1 MRQIILKPFQ
11 VKALESLTDEFL
23 HKWKK
28 ESKQT
33 IRFQAPTGSGKTVM
47 MAQFVKELVND
58 PRLTEANL
66 AFLWVS
72 IGGSKDGDLA
82 SQSKK
87 KFEEYYDNN
96 AGIEVTDLNDLDRDK
111 VLEQNEI
118 LFFNWS
124 KIKTANKAGRKLRR
138 DGEAEITWDGMLER
152 TKLEDRNIILII
164 DEAHRESGS
173 LLAEEEI
180 KLIDPR
186 IVLKVTATHDSKDV
200 DVNVEYE
207 EVVNAGLIKEGILS
221 QTQEDFK
228 DKGEQ
233 DLDRYVLDLALK
245 KRQELQDIYN
255 ENGTDVNP
263 LLMIQLPN
271 DERKNQEEIKQKD
284 IVLGYLKEQK
294 VDENKIAVWLTGK
307 DKTENLVNITKNNN
321 DVEVLLFK
329 QAPAT
334 GWDCPRAQVMLMYRE
349 TKSPTFTVQLLG
361 RILRMPEAKKYLE
374 STLNHSYLYT
384 TYTKNEIIESYEKFE
399 GVVNPNETKIYDS
412 IIKDGIKQIELKT
425 FVSQRTS
432 YNDLGKTFQ
441 STFLSV
447 AKKYYKNEKSLKDA
461 GFYFNNQLNL
471 NLIVDQKITDY
482 DNFIKNLKKSKDFGQ
497 EMSLTDVEKLYKKL
511 CIEVLSRQEEESKYG
526 GIARSYGI
534 LKSALNVFFEDVLK
548 VGEKKEYYPY
558 IVNDLMKGANSILIP
573 IINQALLK
581 YKEVR
586 GEEEKEKEKRAHET
600 KLIKVPLSKIKYS
613 SIFEKMES
621 ERCAMQPCYIE
632 KNNQNEKDFVKYLE
646 GNKSVV
652 WWYKNGDQGSDY
664 FSVKREDGR
673 LFFPDWFIKTEKD
686 IWIIDT
692 KSGFTATGDGAKIRA
707 RALEKWLAEH
717 KEFKGGLVKPG
728 SAGIWQIADSAT
740 LDKWS
745 DLKL

>member
-11 VKALESLTDEFL
+11 EKALESLTDEFL

-72 IGGSKDGDLA
+72 IGGSKEGDLA
-82 SQSKK
+82 SQSRK
-87 KFEEYYDNN
+87 KFTEYYDGNT
-96 AGIEVTDLNDLDRDK
+96 AIEITGLDDLDRDK

-124 KIKTANKAGRKLRR
+124 KIKTANKDGRKLRR
-138 DGEAEITWDGMLER
+138 EGETEITWDGMLER
-152 TKLEDRNIILII
+152 TKLEDRNIVLII

-180 KLIDPR
+180 KQINPR
-186 IVLKVTATHDSKDV
+186 IILKVTATHDSKEV
-200 DVNVEYE
+200 DVNIEYE
-207 EVVNAGLIKEGILS
+207 EVVSAGLIKEGILS
-221 QTQEDFK
+221 QTQEDFEG
-228 DKGEQ
+228 KGEQ

-245 KRQELQDIYN
+245 KRRELQNIYD
-255 ENGTDVNP
+255 ENGIDVNP

-271 DERKNQEEIKQKD
+271 DELKNQEEMKQKD
-284 IVLGYLKEQK
+284 IVLGYLREQK

-307 DKTENLVNITKNNN
+307 DKTDNLANITKNNN

-349 TKSPTFTVQLLG
+349 TKSPVFQVQLLG
-361 RILRMPEAKKYLE
+361 RILRMPEAKKYQI
-374 STLNHSYLYT
+374 SALNHSYLYT
-384 TYTKNEIIESYEKFE
+384 TYTKNEIVESYKNFE
-399 GVVNPNETKIYDS
+399 GIGPNETKIYDS
-412 IIKDGIKQIELKT
+412 FVRSGIEQTKLET

-432 YNDLGKTFQ
+432 YGDLGKTFQ

-461 GFYFNNQLNL
+461 GFYFNNHLDL

-497 EMSLTDVEKLYKKL
+497 EMSLTDIEKLYKKL
-511 CIEVLSRQEEESKYG
+511 CIEILSKQEEESKYG

-534 LKSALNVFFEDVLK
+534 LKSTLNVFFEDILK
-548 VGEKKEYYPY
+548 VGEKKEYYQY
-558 IVNDLMKGANSILIP
+558 IINDLMEGANSILIP
-573 IINQALLK
+573 IINKSLLE
-581 YKEVR
+581 YKEIREV
-586 GEEEKEKEKRAHET
+586 EEKEKDKRKHEI
-600 KLIKVPLSKIKYS
+600 KMVKVPLSKIKYS
-613 SIFEKMES
+613 SIFEKIES
-621 ERCAMQPCYIE
+621 DKCAMQPCYIE
-632 KNNQNEKDFVKYLE
+632 KDNQNEKDFIKYLE
-646 GNKSVV
+646 GNNSVI

-664 FSVKREDGR
+664 FSVKRDDGR

-707 RALEKWLAEH
+707 RALESWLE
-717 KEFKGGLVKPG
+717 KNKKFKGGLVKPG
-728 SAGIWQIADSAT
+728 PAGIWQIAYNSD
-740 LDKWS
+740 LDNWS

>member
-11 VKALESLTDEFL
+11 EKALESLTDEFL

-72 IGGSKDGDLA
+72 IGGSKEGDLA
-82 SQSKK
+82 SQSRK
-87 KFEEYYDNN
+87 KFTEYYDGNT
-96 AGIEVTDLNDLDRDK
+96 AIEITGLDDLDRDK

-124 KIKTANKAGRKLRR
+124 KIKTANKDGRKLRR
-138 DGEAEITWDGMLER
+138 EGETEITWDGMLER
-152 TKLEDRNIILII
+152 TKLEDRNIVLII

-180 KLIDPR
+180 KQIDPR
-186 IVLKVTATHDSKDV
+186 IILKVTATHDSKEV
-200 DVNVEYE
+200 DVNIEYE
-207 EVVNAGLIKEGILS
+207 EVVSAGLIKEGILS
-221 QTQEDFK
+221 QTQEDFEG
-228 DKGEQ
+228 KGEQ

-245 KRQELQDIYN
+245 KRRELQNIYD
-255 ENGTDVNP
+255 ENGIDVNP

-271 DERKNQEEIKQKD
+271 DELKNQEEMKQKD
-284 IVLGYLKEQK
+284 IVLGYLREQK

-307 DKTENLVNITKNNN
+307 DKTDNLANITKNNN

-349 TKSPTFTVQLLG
+349 TKSPVFQVQLLG
-361 RILRMPEAKKYLE
+361 RILRMPEAKKYQI
-374 STLNHSYLYT
+374 SALNHSYLYT
-384 TYTKNEIIESYEKFE
+384 TYTKNEIVESYKNFE
-399 GVVNPNETKIYDS
+399 GIGPNETKIYDS
-412 IIKDGIKQIELKT
+412 FVRSGIEQTKLET

-432 YNDLGKTFQ
+432 YGDLGKTFQ

-461 GFYFNNQLNL
+461 GFYFNNHLDL

-497 EMSLTDVEKLYKKL
+497 EMSLTDIEKLYKKL
-511 CIEVLSRQEEESKYG
+511 CIEILSKQEEESKYG

-534 LKSALNVFFEDVLK
+534 LKSTLNVFFEDILK
-548 VGEKKEYYPY
+548 VGEKKEYYQY
-558 IVNDLMKGANSILIP
+558 IINDLMEGANSILIP
-573 IINQALLK
+573 IINKSLLE
-581 YKEVR
+581 YKEIREV
-586 GEEEKEKEKRAHET
+586 EEKEKDKRKHEI
-600 KLIKVPLSKIKYS
+600 KMVKVPLSKIKYS
-613 SIFEKMES
+613 SIFEKIES
-621 ERCAMQPCYIE
+621 DKCAMQPCYIE
-632 KNNQNEKDFVKYLE
+632 KDNQNEKDFIKYLE
-646 GNKSVV
+646 GNNSVI

-664 FSVKREDGR
+664 FSVKRDDGR

-707 RALEKWLAEH
+707 RALESWLE
-717 KEFKGGLVKPG
+717 KNKKFKGGLVKPG
-728 SAGIWQIADSAT
+728 PAGIWQIAYNSD
-740 LDKWS
+740 LDNWS

>member
-1 MRQIILKPFQ
+1 MTQIILKPFQ
-11 VKALESLTDEFL
+11 EKALESLTDEFL
-23 HKWKK
+23 HKWEK

-82 SQSKK
+82 SQSRK
-87 KFEEYYDNN
+87 KFTEYYDGNT
-96 AGIEVTDLNDLDRDK
+96 AIEITGLDDLDRDK

-124 KIKTANKAGRKLRR
+124 KIKTANKSGRKLRR
-138 DGEAEITWDGMLER
+138 DGETEITWDGMLER

-164 DEAHRESGS
+164 DEAHRETGT

-180 KLIDPR
+180 KQINPR
-186 IVLKVTATHDSKDV
+186 IVLEITATHNNENV
-200 DVNVEYE
+200 DVNVEYK
-207 EVVNAGLIKEGILS
+207 EVVNAGLIKESILS
-221 QTQEDFK
+221 QTQEDFQ
-228 DKGEQ
+228 DKKEQ

-245 KRQELQDIYN
+245 KRKELHDIYE
-255 ENGTDVNP
+255 ENGIDVNP

-271 DERKNQEEIKQKD
+271 DEQKNQEEEKQKD
-284 IVLGYLKEQK
+284 IVLGYLREQK
-294 VDENKIAVWLTGK
+294 IDANKIAVWLTGP
-307 DKTENLVNITKNNN
+307 DKENLENLTKNDNRRV
-321 DVEVLLFK
+321 DILLFK

-349 TKSPTFTVQLLG
+349 TKSPVFQVQLLG
-361 RILRMPEAKKYLE
+361 RILRMPEAKKYLN
-374 STLNHSYLYT
+374 SALNHSYLYT
-384 TYTKNEIIESYEKFE
+384 TYTKNEIIESYKNFE
-399 GVVNPNETKIYDS
+399 VIGPNETKIYDS
-412 IIKDGIKQIELKT
+412 FIKNRIKQIDLET
-425 FVSQRTS
+425 FLSQRTS

-447 AKKYYKNEKSLKDA
+447 AKKYFKNKKDLEKS
-461 GFYFNNQLNL
+461 GFYFNNQLDL
-471 NLIVDQKITDY
+471 NLMVDQKITDY

-497 EMSLTDVEKLYKKL
+497 EMSLSDIEKLYKKL
-511 CIEVLSRQEEESKYG
+511 CIEILSKQEEESKYG

-534 LKSALNVFFEDVLK
+534 LKSSLNVFFEDILK
-548 VGEKKEYYPY
+548 IGEKKEYYHY
-558 IVNDLMKGANSILIP
+558 IVNDLMKGSNSILIP
-573 IINQALLK
+573 IINKALLE
-581 YKEVR
+581 YKEIR
-586 GEEEKEKEKRAHET
+586 DGEEKEKDKRKHET
-600 KLIKVPLSKIKYS
+600 KMIKVPLSKIKYS
-613 SIFEKMES
+613 SIFEKIKS
-621 ERCAMQPCYIE
+621 EKCAMQPCYIE

-646 GNKSVV
+646 ENNSVL

-673 LFFPDWFIKTEKD
+673 LFFPDWFIKTRNGV
-686 IWIIDT
+686 WIIDT
-692 KSGFTATGDGAKIRA
+692 KSGFTATGEGAKIRA
-707 RALEKWLAEH
+707 RALEKWLVEH

-728 SAGIWQIADSAT
+728 SAGIWQIAEDFS
-740 LDKWS
+740 LNKWNN
-745 DLKL
+745 LEL

>member
-11 VKALESLTDEFL
+11 EKALESLTDEFL

-82 SQSKK
+82 SQSRK
-87 KFEEYYDNN
+87 KFTEYYDGNT
-96 AGIEVTDLNDLDRDK
+96 AIEITGLDDLNRDK

-138 DGEAEITWDGMLER
+138 EGETEITWDGMLER
-152 TKLEDRNIILII
+152 TKLEDRNIVLII

-173 LLAEEEI
+173 LLADEEI

-186 IVLKVTATHDSKDV
+186 IVLKVTATHDSEDV

-228 DKGEQ
+228 DKGDQ

-245 KRQELQDIYN
+245 KRQELQNIYD
-255 ENGTDVNP
+255 ENGIDVNP

-271 DERKNQEEIKQKD
+271 DEQANQEEMKQKD
-284 IVLGYLKEQK
+284 IVLGYLREQK

-307 DKTENLVNITKNNN
+307 DKTDNLANITKNNN

-349 TKSPTFTVQLLG
+349 TKSPVFQVQLLG
-361 RILRMPEAKKYLE
+361 RILRMPEAKKYQI
-374 STLNHSYLYT
+374 SALNHSYLYT
-384 TYTKNEIIESYEKFE
+384 TYTKNEIIESYKNFE
-399 GVVNPNETKIYDS
+399 GIGPNETKIYDS
-412 IIKDGIKQIELKT
+412 FIKNGIEQIELET

-441 STFLSV
+441 STFLGV
-447 AKKYYKNEKSLKDA
+447 AKKYFKNKKDLEKS
-461 GFYFNNQLNL
+461 GFYFNNHLDL

-511 CIEVLSRQEEESKYG
+511 CIEILSRQEEESKYG

-534 LKSALNVFFEDVLK
+534 LKSALNVLFEDVLK
-548 VGEKKEYYPY
+548 IGEKKEYYQY
-558 IVNDLMKGANSILIP
+558 IVNDLMKGSNSILIP
-573 IINQALLK
+573 VINKALLE
-581 YKEVR
+581 YKKIRE
-586 GEEEKEKEKRAHET
+586 EEEKEKEKRKHET
-600 KLIKVPLSKIKYS
+600 KMVKVPLSKIKYS
-613 SIFEKMES
+613 SIFEKIES

-646 GNKSVV
+646 GNTSVV

-673 LFFPDWFIKTEKD
+673 LFFPDWFIKTEKN

-692 KSGFTATGDGAKIRA
+692 KSGFTASGDGAKMRA
-707 RALEKWLAEH
+707 RALESWL
-717 KEFKGGLVKPG
+717 KRNKKFKGGLVKPG
-728 SAGIWQIADSAT
+728 SAGIWQIADNSD
-740 LDKWS
+740 LDNWS
-745 DLKL
+745 DFKL

>member
-11 VKALESLTDEFL
+11 EQALENLTNEFL

-87 KFEEYYDNN
+87 KFIEYYDGNV
-96 AGIEVTDLNDLDRDK
+96 AIDITGLDDLDRDK

-124 KIKTANKAGRKLRR
+124 MIKTANKDGRKLRR
-138 DGEAEITWDGMLER
+138 DGETEITWDGMLER
-152 TKLEDRNIILII
+152 TKLEDRNIVLII
-164 DEAHRESGS
+164 DEAHRETGT
-173 LLAEEEI
+173 LLADEEI

-186 IVLKVTATHDSKDV
+186 IILKVTATHDSKDV
-200 DVNVEYE
+200 DVDIEYE

-221 QTQEDFK
+221 QTKEDFENK
-228 DKGEQ
+228 KEQ
-233 DLDRYVLDLALK
+233 DLDRFVLDLALR
-245 KRQELQDIYN
+245 KRKELQDIYD
-255 ENGTDVNP
+255 ENGIDVNP

-271 DERKNQEEIKQKD
+271 DDKKDQEEMKQKD

-294 VDENKIAVWLTGK
+294 IDENKIAVWLTGK
-307 DKTENLVNITKNNN
+307 DKTDNLVNITKNNN

-349 TKSPTFTVQLLG
+349 TKSPVFQVQLLG
-361 RILRMPEAKKYLE
+361 RILRMPEAKKYLN

-384 TYTKNEIIESYEKFE
+384 TYTKNEIIESYKNFE
-399 GVVNPNETKIYDS
+399 GIGPNETKIYDS
-412 IIKDGIKQIELKT
+412 VIKDGIKQIELVT
-425 FVSQRTS
+425 YISQRTS

-441 STFLSV
+441 GVFLGI
-447 AKKYYKNEKSLKDA
+447 AKKYFKTKKDLEKS
-461 GFYFNNQLNL
+461 GFYFNNQLDL

-511 CIEVLSRQEEESKYG
+511 CIEILSKQEEESKYG

-534 LKSALNVFFEDVLK
+534 LKSSLNVFFEDILK
-548 VGEKKEYYPY
+548 IGEKREYYQY

-573 IINQALLK
+573 IINKALLE
-581 YKEVR
+581 YKEIR
-586 GEEEKEKEKRAHET
+586 EDEEKEKDKRKHET
-600 KLIKVPLSKIKYS
+600 KMIKVPLSKIKYS
-613 SIFEKMES
+613 SIFEKIES
-621 ERCAMQPCYIE
+621 KRCAMQPCYIE

-646 GNKSVV
+646 ENNSVL

-686 IWIIDT
+686 IWIVDT
-692 KSGFTATGDGAKIRA
+692 KSGFTASGEGAKIRA
-707 RALEKWLAEH
+707 RALEKWLTEN
-717 KEFKGGLVKPG
+717 KKFKGGLVKPG
-728 SAGIWQIADSAT
+728 SAGIWQIAEDSS
-740 LDKWS
+740 LEEWS
-745 DLKL
+745 NLEL

>member
-1 MRQIILKPFQ
+1 MNQIILKPFQ
-11 VKALESLTDEFL
+11 VNALESLTDEFL

-47 MAQFVKELVND
+47 MAQFVKEIVND
-58 PRLTEANL
+58 PRLTEANT

-82 SQSKK
+82 SQSRK
-87 KFEEYYDNN
+87 KFEQYYDGNT
-96 AGIEVTDLNDLDRDK
+96 AIDITGLDDLDRDK
-111 VLEQNEI
+111 LLEQNEI

-138 DGEAEITWDGMLER
+138 EGETEITWDGMLER
-152 TKLEDRNIILII
+152 TKLEDRNIVLII
-164 DEAHRESGS
+164 DEAHRETGT

-180 KLIDPR
+180 KQIDPR
-186 IVLKVTATHDSKDV
+186 IVLKVTATHDSEDV
-200 DVNVEYE
+200 DVNIEYE

-233 DLDRYVLDLALK
+233 DLDRHVLDLALK
-245 KRQELQDIYN
+245 KREELASLYKKNNI
-255 ENGTDVNP
+255 DVRP

-271 DERKNQEEIKQKD
+271 DEKKDQEETKHKD
-284 IVLGYLKEQK
+284 TVLGYLKEQK
-294 VDENKIAVWLTGK
+294 IDENKIAIWL
-307 DKTENLVNITKNNN
+307 DKEKKNLENITKNDNA
-321 DVEVLLFK
+321 VEVLLFK

-349 TKSPTFTVQLLG
+349 TKSPVFQVQLLG
-361 RILRMPEAKKYLE
+361 RILRMPEAKKYLD

-384 TYTKNEIIESYEKFE
+384 TYTKNEIIESYKNFE
-399 GVVNPNETKIYDS
+399 GIGPNETKIYDS
-412 IIKDGIKQIELKT
+412 FVKDGIDQIELET

-441 STFLSV
+441 GTFLTV
-447 AKKYYKNEKSLKDA
+447 AKKYFKNKKDLEKS
-461 GFYFNNQLNL
+461 GFYFNNQFDLNL
-471 NLIVDQKITDY
+471 MVDQKITDY
-482 DNFIKNLKKSKDFGQ
+482 DNFIKNLKKSRDFGV

-534 LKSALNVFFEDVLK
+534 LKSALNVFFEDILK
-548 VGEKKEYYPY
+548 VGEKKEYYQY
-558 IVNDLMKGANSILIP
+558 IVNDLMKGANSILISV
-573 IINQALLK
+573 INKALLE
-581 YKEVR
+581 YKDIRE
-586 GEEEKEKEKRAHET
+586 GEEKEKEKKAYET
-600 KLIKVPLSKIKYS
+600 KLVKVPLSKIKYS
-613 SIFEKMES
+613 SIFEKIES
-621 ERCAMQPCYIE
+621 NKCAMHPCYIE
-632 KNNQNEKDFVKYLE
+632 KNNQNEKDFVKYLD
-646 GNKSVV
+646 GNDSVL

-673 LFFPDWFIKTEKD
+673 LFFPDWFVKTKSN
-686 IWIIDT
+686 IWIVDT
-692 KSGFTATGDGAKIRA
+692 KSGFTATGEGAKMRA
-707 RALEKWLAEH
+707 RALEDWLAKH

-728 SAGIWQIADSAT
+728 SAGIWQIANSAE
-740 LDKWS
+740 LNEWS
-745 DLKL
+745 NLEL

>member
-11 VKALESLTDEFL
+11 EKALESLTDEFL

-82 SQSKK
+82 SQSRK
-87 KFEEYYDNN
+87 KFTEYYDGNT
-96 AGIEVTDLNDLDRDK
+96 AIEITGLDDLDRDK
-111 VLEQNEI
+111 VLEENEI

-138 DGEAEITWDGMLER
+138 EGETEITWDGMLER
-152 TKLEDRNIILII
+152 TKLEDRNIVLII

-173 LLAEEEI
+173 LLADEEI

-186 IVLKVTATHDSKDV
+186 IVLKVTATHDSEDI

-228 DKGEQ
+228 DKGDQ

-245 KRQELQDIYN
+245 KRKELQNIYN
-255 ENGTDVNP
+255 ENGIDVNP

-271 DERKNQEEIKQKD
+271 DELKNQEEMKQKD
-284 IVLGYLKEQK
+284 IVLGYLREQK

-307 DKTENLVNITKNNN
+307 DKTDNLANVTKNNN

-334 GWDCPRAQVMLMYRE
+334 GWDCPRTQVMLMYRE
-349 TKSPTFTVQLLG
+349 TKSPTFQVQLLG
-361 RILRMPEAKKYLE
+361 RILRMPEAKKYLN

-384 TYTKNEIIESYEKFE
+384 TYTKNEIIESYKNFE
-399 GVVNPNETKIYDS
+399 GIGPNETKIYDS
-412 IIKDGIKQIELKT
+412 FIKSEIEQIELET

-441 STFLSV
+441 ATFLKI
-447 AKKYYKNEKSLKDA
+447 AKKYFKSKKSLEKS
-461 GFYFNNQLNL
+461 GFYFNDQLSI
-471 NLIVDQKITDY
+471 NLIVDQKIIDY
-482 DNFIKNLKKSKDFGQ
+482 DNFIKNLKKSRDFGQ
-497 EMSLTDVEKLYKKL
+497 EMSLADVEKLYKKL
-511 CIEVLSRQEEESKYG
+511 CIEILSRQEEESKYG
-526 GIARSYGI
+526 GIARSYGV
-534 LKSALNVFFEDVLK
+534 LKSSLNVFFEDVLK
-548 VGEKKEYYPY
+548 IGEKKEYYHY
-558 IVNDLMKGANSILIP
+558 IVNDLMRGASSILIP
-573 IINQALLK
+573 VINQALLK
-581 YKEVR
+581 YKEIR
-586 GEEEKEKEKRAHET
+586 EEEEKEKEKRRHET
-600 KLIKVPLSKIKYS
+600 KIIKVPLSKMKYS
-613 SIFEKMES
+613 SIFEKIES
-621 ERCAMQPCYIE
+621 KKCAMQPCYIE
-632 KNNQNEKDFVKYLE
+632 KNNQNEKSFIEFLE
-646 GNKSVV
+646 GSDNIE

-707 RALEKWLAEH
+707 RALESWLE
-717 KEFKGGLVKPG
+717 KNKKFKGGLVKPG
-728 SAGIWQIADSAT
+728 SAGIWQIADNSD
-740 LDKWS
+740 LENWS

>member
-11 VKALESLTDEFL
+11 VNALENLTDEFL

-87 KFEEYYDNN
+87 KFVEYYDGNT
-96 AGIEVTDLNDLDRDK
+96 AIDITDLDDLDRDK
-111 VLEQNEI
+111 LLEQNEI

-138 DGEAEITWDGMLER
+138 DGETEITWDGMLER
-152 TKLEDRNIILII
+152 TKLEDRNIVLII
-164 DEAHRESGS
+164 DEAHQESGS
-173 LLAEEEI
+173 LLADEEI

-186 IVLKVTATHDSKDV
+186 IVLKVTATHDSEDI
-200 DVNVEYE
+200 DVNIKYE

-233 DLDRYVLDLALK
+233 DLDRYVLDLALR
-245 KRQELQDIYN
+245 KRDELQNLYAKNDI
-255 ENGTDVNP
+255 DVRP

-271 DERKNQEEIKQKD
+271 DEKREQEEFKHKD

-294 VDENKIAVWLTGK
+294 IDENKIAIWL
-307 DKTENLVNITKNNN
+307 DKEKKNLENITKNNN

-349 TKSPTFTVQLLG
+349 TKSPTFQVQLLG
-361 RILRMPEAKKYLE
+361 RILRMPEAKKYLD

-384 TYTKNEIIESYEKFE
+384 TYTKNEIIESYKNFE
-399 GVVNPNETKIYDS
+399 GIGPNETKIYDS
-412 IIKDGIKQIELKT
+412 FIKNGIEQVELET

-461 GFYFNNQLNL
+461 GFHFNSQLDL

-482 DNFIKNLKKSKDFGQ
+482 DNFIKNLKESRDFGQ
-497 EMSLTDVEKLYKKL
+497 EMSLYDVEKLYKKL
-511 CIEVLSRQEEESKYG
+511 CIEVLSKQEEKSKYG

-534 LKSALNVFFEDVLK
+534 LKSALNVFFEDILK
-548 VGEKKEYYPY
+548 VGEKKEYYQY

-573 IINQALLK
+573 VINKALLK

-586 GEEEKEKEKRAHET
+586 GEEEKEKEKRAYET

-613 SIFEKMES
+613 SIFEKIES
-621 ERCAMQPCYIE
+621 GKCAMQPCYIE

-646 GNKSVV
+646 ENNSVI

-664 FSVKREDGR
+664 FSVKREGGR
-673 LFFPDWFIKTEKD
+673 LFFPDWFIKTEKN

-692 KSGFTATGDGAKIRA
+692 KSGFTSIGEGAKSRA
-707 RALEKWLAEH
+707 KALEDWLGEN
-717 KEFKGGLVKPG
+717 KKFKGGLVKPG
-728 SAGIWQIADSAT
+728 SAGIWKIAENST
-740 LDKWS
+740 LDSWS

>member
-11 VKALESLTDEFL
+11 EKALESLTDEFL
-23 HKWKK
+23 YKWKK
-28 ESKQT
+28 ESRQT

-87 KFEEYYDNN
+87 KFIEYYDGNT
-96 AGIEVTDLNDLDRDK
+96 AIEITDLDDLDRDK

-124 KIKTANKAGRKLRR
+124 KIKTANKDGRKLRR
-138 DGEAEITWDGMLER
+138 EGETEITWDGMLER
-152 TKLEDRNIILII
+152 TKLEDRNIVLII

-173 LLAEEEI
+173 LLADKEI

-186 IVLKVTATHDSKDV
+186 IVLEVTATHDSKDV

-228 DKGEQ
+228 DKGDQ

-245 KRQELQDIYN
+245 KRKELQNIYD
-255 ENGTDVNP
+255 ENGIDVNP

-271 DERKNQEEIKQKD
+271 DEKKNQEELKQKD
-284 IVLGYLKEQK
+284 IVLGYLREQK

-307 DKTENLVNITKNNN
+307 DKTDNLVNITKNNN

-349 TKSPTFTVQLLG
+349 TKSPVFQVQLLG
-361 RILRMPEAKKYLE
+361 RILRMPEAKKYLN

-384 TYTKNEIIESYEKFE
+384 TYTKNEIIESYKNFE
-399 GVVNPNETKIYDS
+399 GIGPNETKIYDS
-412 IIKDGIKQIELKT
+412 IIKDGIGQIELET
-425 FVSQRTS
+425 FISQRTS

-441 STFLSV
+441 GTFLGV
-447 AKKYYKNEKSLKDA
+447 AKKYFKNKKDLEKS
-461 GFYFNNQLNL
+461 GFYFNNHLDL

-511 CIEVLSRQEEESKYG
+511 CIEILLKQEKESKYG

-534 LKSALNVFFEDVLK
+534 LKSSLNVFFEDVLK
-548 VGEKKEYYPY
+548 VGEKKEYYQY
-558 IVNDLMKGANSILIP
+558 IVNDLMKGANSVLIP
-573 IINQALLK
+573 VINKALLE
-581 YKEVR
+581 YKEIR
-586 GEEEKEKEKRAHET
+586 KEEEKEKEKRKHET
-600 KLIKVPLSKIKYS
+600 KMVKIPLSKIKYS
-613 SIFEKMES
+613 SIFEKIKS
-621 ERCAMQPCYIE
+621 KKCAMQPCYIE

-646 GNKSVV
+646 GNNSVV
-652 WWYKNGDQGSDY
+652 WWYKNGNQGSDY

-673 LFFPDWFIKTEKD
+673 LFFPDWFVKTQKD
-686 IWIIDT
+686 IWIVDT

-717 KEFKGGLVKPG
+717 KEFKGCLVKPG
-728 SAGIWQIADSAT
+728 SAGIWKIAKNADLT
-740 LDKWS
+740 KWS
-745 DLKL
+745 NLEL

>member
-1 MRQIILKPFQ
+1 MKQIILKPFQ
-11 VKALESLTDEFL
+11 EKALTDLINEFL

-28 ESKQT
+28 ESMQT

-47 MAQFVKELVND
+47 MAQFVNEIVSD

-96 AGIEVTDLNDLDRDK
+96 TGIDVTGLDDLDRDK

-138 DGEAEITWDGMLER
+138 DGETEITWDGMLER

-164 DEAHRESGS
+164 DEAHRETGT

-180 KLIDPR
+180 KQIDPR
-186 IVLKVTATHDSKDV
+186 IILKVTATHDSDDI

-245 KRQELQDIYN
+245 KRQELQKIYN
-255 ENGTDVNP
+255 KNGIDIKP

-271 DERKNQEEIKQKD
+271 DEQKNQEEMKQKD
-284 IVLGYLKEQK
+284 IILGYLKEQK
-294 VDENKIAVWLTGK
+294 VDENKIAIWL
-307 DKTENLVNITKNNN
+307 DKEKKNLENITKNNCDRN
-321 DVEVLLFK
+321 ILLFK

-349 TKSPTFTVQLLG
+349 TKSPVFQVQLLG
-361 RILRMPEAKKYLE
+361 RILRMPEAKKYLN

-384 TYTKNEIIESYEKFE
+384 TYTKNEIIESYKDFE
-399 GVVNPNETKIYDS
+399 GIGPNEAKIYDS
-412 IIKDGIKQIELKT
+412 FVKSEIDQIELET

-447 AKKYYKNEKSLKDA
+447 AKKAFKNKKVLENA
-461 GFYFNNQLNL
+461 GFYFKDQLNL
-471 NLIVDQKITDY
+471 NLIFDQKITDY

-497 EMSLTDVEKLYKKL
+497 EMSLSDVEKLYKKL

-534 LKSALNVFFEDVLK
+534 LKSAINVFLEDILK
-548 VGEKKEYYPY
+548 IGEKREYYQY
-558 IVNDLMKGANSILIP
+558 IVNDLIKGANSILIP
-573 IINQALLK
+573 VINKALLT
-581 YKEVR
+581 YKEIR
-586 GEEEKEKEKRAHET
+586 EDEEREKDKRKHET
-600 KLIKVPLSKIKYS
+600 KMIKVPLSKIKYS
-613 SIFEKMES
+613 SFFEKIES
-621 ERCAMQPCYIE
+621 KKCAMQPCYID
-632 KNNQNEKDFVKYLE
+632 KNNQNEKDFVKYLKE
-646 GNKSVV
+646 NNSVI

-673 LFFPDWFIKTEKD
+673 LFFPDWFIKTKNN
-686 IWIIDT
+686 IWIVDT

-707 RALEKWLAEH
+707 RALEKWLAKH

-728 SAGIWQIADSAT
+728 SAGIWQIADSADLT
-740 LDKWS
+740 KWNN
-745 DLKL
+745 LEL

>member
-11 VKALESLTDEFL
+11 EKALESLTDEFL

-33 IRFQAPTGSGKTVM
+33 VRFQAPTGSGKTVM

-82 SQSKK
+82 SQSRK
-87 KFEEYYDNN
+87 KFTEYYDGNV
-96 AGIEVTDLNDLDRDK
+96 AIDVTGLDDLDRDK

-138 DGEAEITWDGMLER
+138 EGETEITWDGMLER
-152 TKLEDRNIILII
+152 TKQEDRNIILIV
-164 DEAHRESGS
+164 DEAHRETGT

-180 KLIDPR
+180 KQIDPR

-200 DVNVEYE
+200 DVDVEYE

-221 QTQEDFK
+221 QTKEDFENK
-228 DKGEQ
+228 KEQ
-233 DLDRYVLDLALK
+233 DLDRFVLDLALK
-245 KRQELQDIYN
+245 KRKELQDIY
-255 ENGTDVNP
+255 EKKGVDVNP

-271 DERKNQEEIKQKD
+271 DEQKNQDELKQKD
-284 IVLGYLKEQK
+284 IVLGYLREQK
-294 VDENKIAVWLTGK
+294 VDKNKIAVWLTGK

-349 TKSPTFTVQLLG
+349 TKSPVFQVQLLG
-361 RILRMPEAKKYLE
+361 RILRMPEAKKYLN

-384 TYTKNEIIESYEKFE
+384 TYTKNEIIESYKNFE
-399 GVVNPNETKIYDS
+399 GIGHKETKIYDS
-412 IIKDGIKQIELKT
+412 IIKDGIKQIDLET
-425 FVSQRTS
+425 FISQRMS

-441 STFLSV
+441 STFLNI
-447 AKKYYKNEKSLKDA
+447 AKKYFKNKKDLEKS
-461 GFYFNNQLNL
+461 GFYFNDQLDL
-471 NLIVDQKITDY
+471 NLIVDQTITDY

-534 LKSALNVFFEDVLK
+534 LKSSLNVFFEDVLK
-548 VGEKKEYYPY
+548 IGEKKEYYQY

-573 IINQALLK
+573 VINKSLLE
-581 YKEVR
+581 YKDIRE
-586 GEEEKEKEKRAHET
+586 EEEKEKDKRKHET
-600 KLIKVPLSKIKYS
+600 KMIKVPLSKINYS
-613 SIFEKMES
+613 SVFEKIES
-621 ERCAMQPCYIE
+621 KKCAMQPCYIE
-632 KNNQNEKDFVKYLE
+632 KNNQNEKDFVEYLE
-646 GNKSVV
+646 KNNSVL

-673 LFFPDWFIKTEKD
+673 LFFPDWFVKTKNN

-692 KSGFTATGDGAKIRA
+692 KSGFTAIGEGAKIRA
-707 RALEKWLAEH
+707 RALEKWLADH

-728 SAGIWQIADSAT
+728 SAGIWQIANSAE
-740 LDKWS
+740 LNKWGN
-745 DLKL
+745 LEL